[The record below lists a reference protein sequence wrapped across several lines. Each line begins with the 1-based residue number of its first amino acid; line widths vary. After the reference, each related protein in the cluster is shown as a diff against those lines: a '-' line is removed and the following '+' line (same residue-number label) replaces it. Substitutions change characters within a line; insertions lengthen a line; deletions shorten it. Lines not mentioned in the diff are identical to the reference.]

1 MTGLPFNLLHSDGVF
16 LLRGQ
21 CKIVTEESRARVII
35 HYRTLM
41 NCGVA
46 EKFPSPGFLFHLQPL
61 DDLLLAIIAG
71 FSAVWSPN
79 RLEDSRYNTILDS
92 G

>member
-1 MTGLPFNLLHSDGVF
+1 
-16 LLRGQ
+16 
-21 CKIVTEESRARVII
+21 
-35 HYRTLM
+35 M